1 MNFNDILEEY
11 SSLLSELDVWFG
23 RCLSKY
29 PTEIQCVKGCNE
41 CCRSLFDITLV
52 DAVFLKS
59 GFDKLPDQARRVV
72 TAKAEARL
80 EELRRLWPELS
91 TPYLLNHRPEEDWK
105 ELMPDDD
112 ETPCV
117 LLGDDGRC
125 LVYEHRPMTCRLHGL
140 PLVDPDGEILHD
152 EWCTMNFPEMD
163 PLQIEDLREDFTRIF
178 RKEVALF
185 RELERLLLNKG
196 IKELDTF
203 IPLALLVDYRD
214 FNWDG
219 FACKSEGFSGE
230 KSLKSPSTAL
240 CSTFITAT

>member
-1 MNFNDILEEY
+1 MNFNDILEQY
-11 SSLLSELDVWFG
+11 SSLLSEVDKWFD

-29 PTEIQCVKGCNE
+29 PSEIMCVKGCCE

-59 GFDKLPDQARRVV
+59 GFDMLPDGVRNLVA
-72 TAKAEARL
+72 AKAEERL
-80 EELRRLWPELS
+80 GGLRQLWPELS
-91 TPYLLNHRPEEDWK
+91 IPYLLNHRPEDEWK
-105 ELMPDDD
+105 DLMPDDD

-152 EWCTMNFPEMD
+152 EWCSMNFPEID
-163 PLQIEDLREDFTRIF
+163 PMQIEELREDFTRIF
-178 RKEVALF
+178 RKEVAIF
-185 RELERLLLNKG
+185 RELAMLLLNKE

-203 IPLALLVDYRD
+203 IPLALLVDYRGFD
-214 FNWDG
+214 WDG
-219 FACKSEGFSGE
+219 W
-230 KSLKSPSTAL
+230 
-240 CSTFITAT
+240 FISVKAASMR